1 MKWWG
6 EHLFELGQVM
16 SWSFGSLTLTIM
28 RLKKEWQVSYTHLL
42 VNQDQE
48 YTQVEFNS
56 RAQSMLCESKVLRFA
71 FKETEPSLYISLH
84 LPDRPLVARPLKPL
98 MIPAKEMAT
107 LYTSAAFWLGLCVGV
122 DQKKLIEI
130 PVREYSDTWFG
141 PNTISGELCY
151 ASKTNAYL
159 LHEELAQKPHRAII
173 PVSIQ
178 NEGNQ
183 TLKIERMNIPVC
195 FLNLYQAFD
204 EHFYAE
210 SLLFVRESNSNAVK
224 VDIEKKGTLHQIHR
238 LVTPSR
244 KKKDENFLFKTIE
257 MLFA

>member
-16 SWSFGSLTLTIM
+16 SWSFGSLTLTVM
-28 RLKKEWQVSYTHLL
+28 RLKKEWQVSYAHA
-42 VNQDQE
+42 VISQDQE
-48 YTQVEFNS
+48 YAQVAFNREAKS
-56 RAQSMLCESKVLRFA
+56 VLCESKILRFA

-98 MIPAKEMAT
+98 LIPAKEMAT
-107 LYTSAAFWLGLCVGV
+107 LYTSTAFWLGLCVGV

-178 NEGNQ
+178 NESSA
-183 TLKIERMNIPVC
+183 TLKIERMNIFMQRVYYLC
-195 FLNLYQAFD
+195 
-204 EHFYAE
+204 
-210 SLLFVRESNSNAVK
+210 
-224 VDIEKKGTLHQIHR
+224 
-238 LVTPSR
+238 
-244 KKKDENFLFKTIE
+244 ENRAQ
-257 MLFA
+257 MR